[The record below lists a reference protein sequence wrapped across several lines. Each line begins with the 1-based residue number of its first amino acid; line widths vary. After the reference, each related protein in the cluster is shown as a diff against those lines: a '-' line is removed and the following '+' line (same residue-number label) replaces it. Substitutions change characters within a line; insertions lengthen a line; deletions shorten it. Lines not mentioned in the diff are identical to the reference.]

1 MTSKELEIKKTIE
14 AIAGPTGSLPL
25 FPQKP
30 KSISED
36 ISDKPVSKNVV
47 SPAAQ
52 LKSEIKQ
59 IVKQPSKS
67 DKSSAPEPPAKKDEK
82 PYYLLK
88 KISSAKTSK
97 PQEVEQPI
105 YTLPKKTVD
114 VSSFGKSKIKVDDTP
129 DYSLPKK
136 KPSSQVIPKTDP
148 IYKLKDKLDK
158 PVDKCDNFEK
168 PAKPE
173 KPKFEQSKNEP
184 PVPKKKVE
192 FAKTAESSLKNQLTP
207 PVVNNKPSTLTAAKQ
222 RDYEI
227 FKKKFEERNP
237 IKPKDEEKNLKL
249 AKEAPIISSKPS
261 TAGLKKFQHTSE
273 HNTHN
278 QVSYEVNGR
287 VPLPGMTSKSTVSST
302 LAPRPAGIPK
312 SQSSYTIGST
322 LNSHSPSPPK
332 GSFLASRPQPSF
344 VTSQMLDMPPKP
356 HASPPPGSFLASRS
370 SSPISIS
377 HSPTRGGFIQS
388 AMLRNEGINR
398 TRAGSTDTLHSINSF
413 SEISLVNPIGRSSS
427 RTPSPIR
434 VHGRTKSTTSI
445 DNSADAKKNFINEKN
460 DRFNK
465 SLNFE
470 SVDLSKPRPVGH
482 FCDDSNS
489 KEDDSTIR
497 RDSRRWSPSRPSW
510 LENAINKSP
519 SMSGIDSINRS
530 GTHLSGTKTA
540 SVSFKPVAPAKPP
553 PPRKPTAIVLSEPSL
568 PDDDDEST
576 DDRNF
581 SSVSSSLGRSA
592 TFKPSP
598 VNIDSKHFQ
607 SRISSKPVPP
617 GIGSKPSA
625 DAIEKL
631 RLLRA
636 GTTSKPMP
644 ESPAKTPPTEEEEK
658 EEPSSSLP
666 IRPKSTPLPFE
677 VKPRPRPPIS
687 RGIKPQPRTPFPAV
701 PPSLVPKSRPVNAE
715 IPAEPL
721 IMKYHPTEEEDSSLD
736 NASIPTVLSKKTA
749 HSFASDLSAVLK
761 RGKPLVPLEDTNT
774 SFSPRFERFA
784 EFSGPKKSHTLD
796 EGTLSSNSGNNT
808 LQSKQKQLTHMT
820 KSRAKGPKRRLPKAT
835 TLPVNTPVKIHTRQR
850 SRSLSPKPSQQNSI
864 SSSSAEITKF
874 SVSAFKPT
882 IEQSS
887 SFKAASS
894 PFTHPANSVSIRV
907 KVNSFKPPADPASV
921 TKLTSSAF
929 KPPAD
934 PTFSS
939 SFGKLNGLGA
949 PANPVDSSKLVS
961 SLPPTDPTPSSLPK
975 VKTSKTD
982 IDGRVKPLIRTPSRA
997 VSIKSKVSKPIPV
1010 PPKPKSLSVSVD
1022 SE

>member
-1 MTSKELEIKKTIE
+1 M
-14 AIAGPTGSLPL
+14 LPL

-30 KSISED
+30 KSITED
-36 ISDKPVSKNVV
+36 ISDKLVSKNVV

-52 LKSEIKQ
+52 LKSETKQ
-59 IVKQPSKS
+59 ILKQSSKL

-82 PYYLLK
+82 PHYLLK
-88 KISSAKTSK
+88 KISSAQTSK
-97 PQEVEQPI
+97 PRDVEQPI
-105 YTLPKKTVD
+105 YTLPKKPVD
-114 VSSFGKSKIKVDDTP
+114 VSSFDKSKIKVDDTP
-129 DYSLPKK
+129 DYSLPKQK
-136 KPSSQVIPKTDP
+136 LSPQVIPKTDS

-173 KPKFEQSKNEP
+173 KPKFEQIKNEP
-184 PVPKKKVE
+184 PVLKKKVE
-192 FAKTAESSLKNQLTP
+192 FAKTAESSFKKKKTP

-222 RDYEI
+222 REYEI
-227 FKKKFEERNP
+227 FKEKFEERNP

-249 AKEAPIISSKPS
+249 AKEAPIISGKPS
-261 TAGLKKFQHTSE
+261 TASLKKFQATSE

-302 LAPRPAGIPK
+302 MAPRPAGIPK

-344 VTSQMLDMPPKP
+344 MTSQMLDMPPKP

-370 SSPISIS
+370 SSPISIT

-398 TRAGSTDTLHSINSF
+398 TRAGSTDSLHSINSF
-413 SEISLVNPIGRSSS
+413 SEISLVNPISRSSS

-445 DNSADAKKNFINEKN
+445 DNSADAKKNFINDKN

-465 SLNFE
+465 SINFG

-482 FCDDSNS
+482 FCDDSNI
-489 KEDDSTIR
+489 KEDDSAIR

-519 SMSGIDSINRS
+519 SMSGIDSINKS
-530 GTHLSGTKTA
+530 ATHLSGTKTA

-553 PPRKPTAIVLSEPSL
+553 PPRKPTAIALSEPSL
-568 PDDDDEST
+568 PDDEDEST
-576 DDRNF
+576 NDLNF
-581 SSVSSSLGRSA
+581 SSVSSSIGRPA
-592 TFKPSP
+592 TLKPSP
-598 VNIDSKHFQ
+598 VSIDSKPFQ
-607 SRISSKPVPP
+607 PRISSKPVPP

-636 GTTSKPMP
+636 GTTSKSMP

-658 EEPSSSLP
+658 EESTSSLP

-677 VKPRPRPPIS
+677 VKPRLRPPIS

-784 EFSGPKKSHTLD
+784 EFSGPKKSHTFED
-796 EGTLSSNSGNNT
+796 TLSSNSGNKT

-835 TLPVNTPVKIHTRQR
+835 TLPVNASLKIHTRQR
-850 SRSLSPKPSQQNSI
+850 SRSLSPKPSQKNSI
-864 SSSSAEITKF
+864 SSSSAKITRF
-874 SVSAFKPT
+874 SVNAFKPT
-882 IEQSS
+882 NEQSS

-894 PFTHPANSVSIRV
+894 PFTHPANSVSIRL
-907 KVNSFKPPADPASV
+907 KVNSFKPPGDPVS
-921 TKLTSSAF
+921 LTNLTASAF

-934 PTFSS
+934 PTFLSS
-939 SFGKLNGLGA
+939 VGKLNGVRA
-949 PANPVDSSKLVS
+949 PANPVDSSELLS
-961 SLPPTDPTPSSLPK
+961 SIPSTDPMPSALPK

-982 IDGRVKPLIRTPSRA
+982 TDGRVKPLIRTPSRA
-997 VSIKSKVSKPIPV
+997 VSLKSKALKPIPV
-1010 PPKPKSLSVSVD
+1010 PPKPKGLSVSVD